1 MILLFV
7 SYDEIGFLLFNLYT
21 YSYLYKRLSTSLGS
35 LLLMESVLL
44 GRILYVLLWID
55 SFIHDDKIKQNMQSY
70 SAVQPI
76 HVENVNVRI
85 FSLMTI

>member
-1 MILLFV
+1 
-7 SYDEIGFLLFNLYT
+7 
-21 YSYLYKRLSTSLGS
+21 
-35 LLLMESVLL
+35 MESVLL
-44 GRILYVLLWID
+44 GRILCVLLWID

-70 SAVQPI
+70 SSVQPI